1 MPKLIQVK
9 LPPEMDDMFAEIK
22 VYRAKKFE
30 PLSNT
35 SIVID
40 AIKEM
45 HSRIQEQQ

>member
-1 MPKLIQVK
+1 MAKLLQVK
-9 LPPEMDDMFAEIK
+9 LPPEMDAMFADIK
-22 VYRAKKFE
+22 AERAKKFE